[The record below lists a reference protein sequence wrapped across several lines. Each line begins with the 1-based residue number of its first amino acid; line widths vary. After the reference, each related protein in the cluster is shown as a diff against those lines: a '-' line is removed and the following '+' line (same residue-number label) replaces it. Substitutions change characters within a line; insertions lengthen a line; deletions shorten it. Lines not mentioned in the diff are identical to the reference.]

1 MTWILA
7 FDPGF
12 SVVLPT
18 RCLAKAFRTLSRHLY
33 IIAGL
38 GLAGTS
44 LLVLRKWTSGGS
56 CRCTTRMD
64 GKTVV
69 ITGGG
74 SGIGKETAREL
85 AQRGARVILA
95 CRDEVRGKQVA
106 RELREGT
113 GNQEVVVTHL
123 DLASLTSIR
132 CFAEEMSHRE
142 GRLDVLV
149 NNAGAPIGPRQVT
162 EDGLELQMG
171 VNHFGHFLLTLL
183 LLDGLKCSA
192 PSRVINVASRAH
204 AIGTGVTVNAVHPG
218 VVWTDAM
225 RSLICQQ
232 PLWVRL
238 LVAPFYFCLKSPRQ
252 GAQTTIHCAV
262 APGLEKVTGQ
272 YFSDCRVVE
281 VSHSGQDDCTA
292 KSLWDLSLE
301 MVQLEV
307 PPNSLKDSVH
317 RSMSS
322 LARGSPV
329 RRNRTCVY

>member
-204 AIGTGVTVNAVHPG
+204 AIGKIRFNDINLMENYDPVLAHCTSKLANVLFTRELAEQMQGTGVTVNAVHPG

-272 YFSDCRVVE
+272 YFRSLITMTHNNG
-281 VSHSGQDDCTA
+281 HSTD
-292 KSLWDLSLE
+292 
-301 MVQLEV
+301 
-307 PPNSLKDSVH
+307 P
-317 RSMSS
+317 
-322 LARGSPV
+322 
-329 RRNRTCVY
+329 

>member
-149 NNAGAPIGPRQVT
+149 NNAGKIRFNDINLMENYDPVLAHCTSKLANVLFTR
-162 EDGLELQMG
+162 ELAEQMQ
-171 VNHFGHFLLTLL
+171 
-183 LLDGLKCSA
+183 
-192 PSRVINVASRAH
+192 
-204 AIGTGVTVNAVHPG
+204 GTGVTVNAVHPG